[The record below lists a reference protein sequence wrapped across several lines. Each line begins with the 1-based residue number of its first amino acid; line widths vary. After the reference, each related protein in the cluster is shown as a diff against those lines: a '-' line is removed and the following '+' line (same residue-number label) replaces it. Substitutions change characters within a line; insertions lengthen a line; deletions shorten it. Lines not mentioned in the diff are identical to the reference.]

1 MTHPRGMTSRQ
12 LHPHGIGTT
21 SARISRQQLPWAA
34 KVLGGA
40 LGDDD
45 LTALIAASRT
55 VRAGARQ
62 LLLRAEEDRALL
74 LLAGTAKA
82 SLVRADGAEVI
93 TELIGPGYAANLG
106 VVLADSRTGRDI
118 SSLEPVDALS
128 VNGRDLR
135 HLVSTRTGVTS
146 ACLRTVLAQ
155 YAAADADRIRFAGTC
170 IPQRVANRLVDLATG
185 WGVADGDAVRITLPL
200 TQGELGAWSG
210 ASRESVAKVL
220 HTMRADGIIA
230 TGRRTFTVLDLPG
243 LRRRCQAPESLDGRA
258 LLSTAACGLLVHR
271 APAAPA
277 DGDVRSG

>member
-1 MTHPRGMTSRQ
+1 MTHPRGMTSQQVRPEGFSNAQ
-12 LHPHGIGTT
+12 
-21 SARISRQQLPWAA
+21 SRISRQQLPWVA
-34 KVLGGA
+34 KVLAGR
-40 LGDDD
+40 LHDDD
-45 LTALIAASRT
+45 LTTLIAAGRT

-93 TELIGPGYAANLG
+93 TELIGPGYAANLA

-135 HLVSTRTGVTS
+135 HLVSTSTGITS
-146 ACLRTVLAQ
+146 ACLRTVLEQ
-155 YAAADADRIRFAGTC
+155 YAAADAERIRFAGTS
-170 IPQRVANRLVDLATG
+170 IPQRVAHRLMDLATG
-185 WGVADGDAVRITLPL
+185 WGVADGDAVRVTLPL
-200 TQGELGAWSG
+200 TQSELAAWSG

-220 HTMRADGIIA
+220 HVMREEGLIA

-243 LRRRCQAPESLDGRA
+243 LRRRCQAPEPLDGLA
-258 LLSTAACGLLVHR
+258 VLSTSA
-271 APAAPA
+271 
-277 DGDVRSG
+277 